1 LKDEV
6 TGASLK
12 DEVTGASCAASAD
25 AGARPGV
32 APRLLAVTVLA
43 ARAEPALDLVLFFCG
58 ADMG

>member
-1 LKDEV
+1 M
-6 TGASLK
+6 K